1 MQRRGRP
8 AALTPTL
15 LEGPPRTAEG
25 EFADV
30 AGLAPGEDPKAAMHA
45 AGSAWKERICCRL
58 ALSHISR
65 AMLPCAS
72 SACKASELRLRAE
85 KAEFAAAGAADEE
98 QQPEDPA
105 TKNEAETLFGWILDV
120 CSCCWQRRGH

>member
-45 AGSAWKERICCRL
+45 EARGRSGFAVVLPFPTFLGPYFL
-58 ALSHISR
+58 APPL
-65 AMLPCAS
+65 
-72 SACKASELRLRAE
+72 ACKASELRLRAE

-98 QQPEDPA
+98 Q
-105 TKNEAETLFGWILDV
+105 
-120 CSCCWQRRGH
+120 